1 MQAEKFY
8 KNIRQKVNEYDFQP
22 ELSDWNKQDVWQRI
36 EQKQDKQKTPFVW
49 WQAAAAIF
57 ILAGSFMYFNGKNLL
72 NNSDNQAII
81 NTTKSTQ
88 ENFANLTKSIQKPK
102 QQYTAFTQTETSKN
116 DFRESKSMN
125 SVAENVTIQP
135 TSKEPENLVNVVT
148 DVPIVEPRD
157 NKSLVASNSEN
168 MVKENT
174 FIPNKAILAVKVP
187 NKRERVAIL
196 EIPEDDELAN
206 IPRKK
211 TRKSFFARLNKKA
224 TKNEELPSI
233 NSKPNKI
240 WAFVKES
247 FKNESMNADSTNR

>member
-1 MQAEKFY
+1 MQAEEFY
-8 KNIRQKVNEYDFQP
+8 KNIQQKINEYDFHP

-36 EQKQDKQKTPFVW
+36 EQKQGKQKTPFVW
-49 WQAAAAIF
+49 WQASAAIL
-57 ILAGSFMYFNGKNLL
+57 ILAGSFIYFNGKNLM
-72 NNSDNQAII
+72 NNIDNQAII

-88 ENFANLTKSIQKPK
+88 ENFVNLTKSIQKPK
-102 QQYTAFTQTETSKN
+102 QRYTAFTQTEISKN
-116 DFRESKSMN
+116 DFSESKSTN
-125 SVAENVTIQP
+125 IVAEKGTIQP
-135 TSKEPENLVNVVT
+135 TSKEPENSVNIIA

-157 NKSLVASNSEN
+157 NKLLVASNSEN

-187 NKRERVAIL
+187 SKRERVAIL

-206 IPRKK
+206 IPRKEN
-211 TRKSFFARLNKKA
+211 RKGFFARLNKKA

-233 NSKPNKI
+233 NSKPNKV